1 MCCAT
6 CFACCSDAK
15 EKPPHGPDDGP
26 HSHLNGAKHFATYA
40 EYKAA
45 KKALKAKRTVAEML
59 EL

>member
-1 MCCAT
+1 MCL
-6 CFACCSDAK
+6 ACCSDAK